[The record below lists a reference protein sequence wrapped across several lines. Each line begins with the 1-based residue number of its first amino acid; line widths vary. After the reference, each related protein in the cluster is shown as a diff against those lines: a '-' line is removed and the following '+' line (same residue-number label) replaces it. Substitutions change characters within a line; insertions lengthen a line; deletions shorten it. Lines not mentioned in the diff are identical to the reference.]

1 MFTRSCPLLTGV
13 CSGRCEV
20 FTPALCSVELA
31 SAKSSRGAEKQQE
44 GGASGWKQVWLLIAA
59 AGELRWDGA
68 GGHPQPL
75 EHRGGG
81 PRQMET
87 RLHGSFPGKETA

>member
-1 MFTRSCPLLTGV
+1 MFTRSCPLLIGV
-13 CSGRCEV
+13 CSRRCEV

-44 GGASGWKQVWLLIAA
+44 GGAGGWKQVWLLIAA
-59 AGELRWDGA
+59 AGDLRWDGA